1 MSVMRLHHE
10 SDFTVVSNTIL
21 KDDRLSLK
29 TIGLFVKVLSLPS
42 NWDFSEVGLANICKD
57 GITTIRSALHEL
69 ESYGYLKRTKIYVK
83 GKISDIE
90 YDFYENPGSN

>member
-1 MSVMRLHHE
+1 MRLHHE
-10 SDFTVVSNTIL
+10 GNFTVVSNTIL
-21 KDDRLSLK
+21 RDNRLSLK

-69 ESYGYLKRTKIYVK
+69 EDCGYLKRTKVYTK

-90 YDFYENPGSN
+90 YDFYEHPVSN